1 MLLCCRVHERESE
14 RRIKSYRAAGK
25 QQQPAHYSGQV
36 LDTEQLGGDTLVKTR
51 QQSGE
56 SESRTAADCD
66 RNTATTTTPGRE
78 RGDTR
83 GDGGD
88 KAGDCTP
95 ATAAAAGFGSRNT
108 FDRASQLRRS
118 RKKSRRRSD
127 AADTTVTPR
136 RKSDAA
142 DATLSP
148 STAAEKMARSARQL
162 SESLDQSSATNTT
175 TVSTLS
181 RLHEQTF
188 TSRAEYSSN
197 YGNLI

>member
-1 MLLCCRVHERESE
+1 MLCCRVHERESE

-36 LDTEQLGGDTLVKTR
+36 LDTEQLGGDTLIKTR

-56 SESRTAADCD
+56 SERRTAADCD

-88 KAGDCTP
+88 KPGDCTP
-95 ATAAAAGFGSRNT
+95 AAAAGFGSRNT

-148 STAAEKMARSARQL
+148 STAAAEKMARSARVL

>member
-1 MLLCCRVHERESE
+1 M
-14 RRIKSYRAAGK
+14 
-25 QQQPAHYSGQV
+25 
-36 LDTEQLGGDTLVKTR
+36 LDTEQLRGDTVIKSK

-56 SESRTAADCD
+56 RESRTAADCD

-95 ATAAAAGFGSRNT
+95 APATAAPAGFGSRNT

-148 STAAEKMARSARQL
+148 STAAEKMARSARVL

>member
-1 MLLCCRVHERESE
+1 M
-14 RRIKSYRAAGK
+14 
-25 QQQPAHYSGQV
+25 
-36 LDTEQLGGDTLVKTR
+36 LDTAHLGGDTLGKTR

-56 SESRTAADCD
+56 RENRTAADCD
-66 RNTATTTTPGRE
+66 KNTTPRKV
-78 RGDTR
+78 RGDSK

-148 STAAEKMARSARQL
+148 SCALSPAAAAEKMARSARQL

-175 TVSTLS
+175 TVSAVS

>member
-1 MLLCCRVHERESE
+1 M
-14 RRIKSYRAAGK
+14 
-25 QQQPAHYSGQV
+25 
-36 LDTEQLGGDTLVKTR
+36 LDTEQLRGDTVIKSK

-56 SESRTAADCD
+56 RESRTAADCD

-88 KAGDCTP
+88 RAGDCTP
-95 ATAAAAGFGSRNT
+95 ATAAGFGSRNT

>member
-1 MLLCCRVHERESE
+1 M
-14 RRIKSYRAAGK
+14 
-25 QQQPAHYSGQV
+25 
-36 LDTEQLGGDTLVKTR
+36 LDTEQLRGDTVIKSK

-56 SESRTAADCD
+56 RESRTAADCD

-83 GDGGD
+83 GDGD

-95 ATAAAAGFGSRNT
+95 ATGFGSRNT